1 MLSNMSKKSST
12 PDKDRKR
19 APKRSY
25 RDDDEEMDLSDFSP
39 NRSMPKRSRRDSD
52 VDLTGLLKES
62 NAEEDIASLFEGKF
76 KEKSPASK
84 LSSSFKNFGME
95 SYGSFKKPKR
105 SSFGGLTS
113 AEREQKRMN
122 RSLNFPAKPKSPGRG
137 GRRSPSRSPKK

>member
-25 RDDDEEMDLSDFSP
+25 RDDDDDEMDLSDFSP

-52 VDLTGLLKES
+52 VDLAGLLKES
-62 NAEEDIASLFEGKF
+62 DAEEDIVSLFEGKF
-76 KEKSPASK
+76 QEKSPASK
-84 LSSSFKNFGME
+84 LSSSFRHFGME

-113 AEREQKRMN
+113 AERERK